1 MPPHPLRTMKIGAT
15 IRIALV
21 LLSLSCIDTEARNFS
36 TSEME
41 SKAHAGDAK
50 AQLLL
55 GICYQF
61 GAQGYKRDMV
71 AAISWYNQSAMKKNA
86 DALFNLGACF
96 EDGDGVQQSLID
108 AYAYYTL
115 AKSYGRTSGIRER
128 ISELEARM
136 SAWDIEKGKI
146 RSKTIY
152 YLINPG
158 EKEAEMKRQQEE
170 ALRRA
175 EQQAAAAKAEA
186 LRKEAAAKEKA
197 KRLAGIKVNAA
208 QGDAEAE
215 FELGCL
221 YETDDEILGA
231 RDDREAS
238 SWLSKAAMQGHPEA
252 QYRLGLCYYE
262 GRGTPKDLLQAYA
275 LFDIAGNRLQSARDK
290 LAAIQ
295 NSMTDAQIIAAPKKS
310 RELQKQID
318 ANMAKKAGK

>member
-1 MPPHPLRTMKIGAT
+1 LEVGLPG
-15 IRIALV
+15 
-21 LLSLSCIDTEARNFS
+21 
-36 TSEME
+36 
-41 SKAHAGDAK
+41 
-50 AQLLL
+50 
-55 GICYQF
+55 QF
-61 GAQGYKRDMV
+61 AVERKTPQEH
-71 AAISWYNQSAMKKNA
+71 IH
-86 DALFNLGACF
+86 LGACF

-197 KRLAGIKVNAA
+197 KRLASIKVNAA

-215 FELGCL
+215 FELGCF

-238 SWLSKAAMQGHPEA
+238 SWFSKAAMQGHPEA